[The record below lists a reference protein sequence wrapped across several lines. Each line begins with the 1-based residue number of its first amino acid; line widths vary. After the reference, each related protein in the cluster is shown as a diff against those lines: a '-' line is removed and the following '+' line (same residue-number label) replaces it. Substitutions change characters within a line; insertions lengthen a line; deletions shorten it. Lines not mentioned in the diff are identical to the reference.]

1 MQGAVQYCTL
11 KKLTKQCLYEKVNK
25 YLVLTSDR
33 VEILALKVYEVKTF
47 FSDVLSCFGVSGE
60 GGFYLH
66 SDLLGLGTCFIL
78 GKEARNCRKWRN

>member
-47 FSDVLSCFGVSGE
+47 FLM
-60 GGFYLH
+60 FYLVLEFLVRVAFI
-66 SDLLGLGTCFIL
+66 STLIFWDWGL
-78 GKEARNCRKWRN
+78 ASS